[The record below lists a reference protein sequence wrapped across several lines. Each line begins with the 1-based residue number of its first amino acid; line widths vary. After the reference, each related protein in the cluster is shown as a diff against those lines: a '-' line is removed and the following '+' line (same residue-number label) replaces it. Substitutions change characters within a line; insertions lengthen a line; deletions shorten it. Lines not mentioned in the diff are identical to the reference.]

1 MFGAV
6 RHGSTAGNDRLTA
19 RAEREMTL
27 PPYSIC
33 QVGVTAPTMRT
44 AGLALVE
51 AGPGPGGLV
60 AIRGVFAINEAT
72 KIWLA
77 NLTP

>member
-6 RHGSTAGNDRLTA
+6 RNRSTGGNNWLTV
-19 RAEREMTL
+19 RAERKMML

-51 AGPGPGGLV
+51 AGPGPGTRTRGTRGNSGGL
-60 AIRGVFAINEAT
+60 RNQ
-72 KIWLA
+72 
-77 NLTP
+77 